1 MWNVDDKQRE
11 HRERAER
18 TLSEFKRLE
27 QEYGRTREK
36 IVERTTGGYRI
47 RYVASKKKGK
57 R

>member
-11 HRERAER
+11 HRERAG

-47 RYVASKKKGK
+47 RYVASKKKGT